1 VDTAITCMSENDF
14 SQIPVTQDK
23 RIVGSLG
30 EAQVYARMIENPAIR
45 TAPIGTI
52 MQKTFRYVDIET
64 PVQLLAPMIT
74 AEHPAVLVRDFK
86 AGKSYILT
94 GYDVMNAL

>member
-1 VDTAITCMSENDF
+1 
-14 SQIPVTQDK
+14 
-23 RIVGSLG
+23 
-30 EAQVYARMIENPAIR
+30 
-45 TAPIGTI
+45 

-64 PVQLLAPMIT
+64 PVELLAPMIT

>member
-1 VDTAITCMSENDF
+1 
-14 SQIPVTQDK
+14 
-23 RIVGSLG
+23 
-30 EAQVYARMIENPAIR
+30 MIADPTIR

-52 MQKTFRYVDIET
+52 MQKVFRYVDIET
-64 PVQLLAPMIT
+64 PVELLAPMIT

-94 GYDVMNAL
+94 GYDVLGAV